1 MTRQQGTDFGLEPR
15 DARLSFVTDQGALHG
30 QTGAD
35 LGPPY
40 KGQTASA
47 AVDLSC

>member
-1 MTRQQGTDFGLEPR
+1 MVADFPQP
-15 DARLSFVTDQGALHG
+15 ARGEAETTGHPG
-30 QTGAD
+30 QAVFEGRHV
-35 LGPPY
+35 GPPY